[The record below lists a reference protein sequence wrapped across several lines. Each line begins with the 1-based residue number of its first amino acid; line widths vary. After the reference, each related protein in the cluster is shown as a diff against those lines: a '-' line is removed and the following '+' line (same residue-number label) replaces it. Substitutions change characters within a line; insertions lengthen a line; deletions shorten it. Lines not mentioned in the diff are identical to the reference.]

1 MNSVDRTGQREQ
13 PLLRSP
19 VIRSGPRI
27 GLAAL
32 ITSVRLQV
40 PPGGVGELQLKNVI
54 EPAAAGGVA
63 YRRHDLD
70 PLSQVA
76 RAPVRGTDV
85 VIRVVTIREMIDTG
99 VLEEASDDAGDADPF
114 RQSHHAGT
122 ERADAPD
129 DERDLDPRLGR
140 PV

>member
-1 MNSVDRTGQREQ
+1 MNSGDRTGQLEP

-19 VIRSGPRI
+19 VICSGPRI
-27 GLAAL
+27 RLAAL

-40 PPGGVGELQLKNVI
+40 PPRGVGELQLENVI
-54 EPAAAGGVA
+54 EPAAAGGVV
-63 YRRHDLD
+63 YRGHDLD

-85 VIRVVTIREMIDTG
+85 VLRVIPIREMIDTG
-99 VLEEASDDAGDADPF
+99 VLEEASDDAGDTDPF
-114 RQSHHAGT
+114 RQAHHAGT

-129 DERDLDPRLGR
+129 DKRDRDPRL
-140 PV
+140 